1 MLARVRDKKTNIE
14 RTITY
19 KSYSLIKHRYELLGY
34 LNEDGTPS
42 NGPAGA
48 VQQNSVQN
56 SVQKKRNVEPAVVE
70 RVKPTLTRADL
81 DEMNRVAMEKA
92 LANLEAEKAKREIAE
107 EKDRLDH
114 TNQTGIFTATLN
126 GQPIDVIAVTPDEK
140 EPVQE
145 IKRGRGRPKLIK

>member
-81 DEMNRVAMEKA
+81 DRMNREAMEKA
-92 LANLEAEKAKREIAE
+92 IAKIEAEKAKAEIAQQKKIE
-107 EKDRLDH
+107 VIP
-114 TNQTGIFTATLN
+114 TQVTAENPPVNVELPE
-126 GQPIDVIAVTPDEK
+126 Q